1 MFSFAGTRRVKR
13 MEGKVPGQ
21 EKQAKHTGKKALNNY
36 AYYSGLGFQMLAVI
50 GIFTFI
56 GYKID
61 EGRPKGTPW
70 FTALFSLI
78 GVFGSMY
85 LVIKSLKRK

>member
-1 MFSFAGTRRVKR
+1 MNGAKPDQRKDT
-13 MEGKVPGQ
+13 P
-21 EKQAKHTGKKALNNY
+21 EKAKKTLNGY

-61 EGRPKGTPW
+61 ENRSSNTPW

-85 LVIKSLKRK
+85 LVIKSIKDKKS